1 MWKLWPLL
9 LATLRQHRLRRLFTV
24 GSIGVAFLLYGLLA
38 AVEHAFTGGVE
49 LAGQDRLI
57 ATHKTSIIQSLP
69 RSYLTRIRQF
79 AGVRGAAS
87 FSWFGG
93 YYQDPKTQLPVF
105 AVDENYFD
113 LYPEIALRR
122 AQLEDW
128 QADRG
133 AVMVGAALAARY
145 GWHVGDLVPLRSNI
159 YRRRDGRAEW
169 PVRVAGLYTRA
180 DSDNGGILLHYDYL
194 NEARTFGKDGIGWII
209 IRLNDPA
216 AGPAIARDIDA
227 MFANSP
233 EETRTSSEKSVTQSF
248 ANQLGDI
255 GAIVRFVVGAVFFA
269 MLLVTANTM
278 AQSVRERTPE
288 FAVLKTLGFSDL
300 TVLGFVL
307 AESLLLAAVGGL
319 AGLGLA
325 LALTQG
331 LHSTLAQYLPNFRLT
346 GRALA
351 SGLVFVVGLG
361 LLSGAWPAWS
371 AMRLRI
377 VDALRRR

>member
-1 MWKLWPLL
+1 MWRLWPLL
-9 LATLRQHRLRRLFTV
+9 LATLRRHRLRRLFTI

-38 AVEHAFTGGVE
+38 AVEHAFTGGVQ

-57 ATHKTSIIQSLP
+57 TTHKTSIIQSLP
-69 RSYLTRIRQF
+69 SSYLTRIRQF

-113 LYPEIALRR
+113 LYPEISASHG
-122 AQLEDW
+122 ALEDW
-128 QADRG
+128 RSDRG
-133 AVMVGAALAARY
+133 AAMVGAAVARRY
-145 GWHVGDLVPLRSNI
+145 GWHAGDQVPLRSNI
-159 YRRRDGRAEW
+159 FRRKDGRAEW
-169 PVRVAGLYTRA
+169 SVRIAGLYTRA

-194 NEARTFGKDGIGWII
+194 NEARTFGRDGIGWII
-209 IRLNDPA
+209 VRLNDPRS
-216 AGPAIARDIDA
+216 GPAIARDIDL

-307 AESLLLAAVGGL
+307 SESMLLALIGGL

-325 LALTQG
+325 LSLTRG
-331 LHSTLAQYLPNFRLT
+331 LHATLSQYLPNFRLT
-346 GRALA
+346 SAALA
-351 SGLVFVVGLG
+351 TGVLFIIGLG
-361 LLSGAWPAWS
+361 LLSGAWPAIA